1 MHFEYICDATSHAI
15 MKVRLCAVVNVVHSV
30 DVVYIVDAVMML

>member
-15 MKVRLCAVVNVVHSV
+15 MKVRLSAVVDVG
-30 DVVYIVDAVMML
+30 DVVAAVKFS